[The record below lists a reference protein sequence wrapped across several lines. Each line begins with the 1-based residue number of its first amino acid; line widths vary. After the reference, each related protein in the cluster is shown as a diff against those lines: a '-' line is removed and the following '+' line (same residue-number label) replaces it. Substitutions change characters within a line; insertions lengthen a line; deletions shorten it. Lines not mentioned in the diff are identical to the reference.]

1 MTDARVNRAE
11 FLSAVGIFTFLLFA
25 VACGAKAEKQVTV
38 SPPVQ
43 NLTATLE
50 DEVHDLPGGEIEW
63 STYWRLCWANYDGA
77 SAYELQ
83 SLTSEGA
90 SNKFLRQ
97 SERCFRLEVAAGQN
111 PKTQGLHD
119 RDLQLAL
126 RATELSYRVRA
137 VLADGRFSEWSN
149 PLTIAQPT
157 ADSAR

>member
-1 MTDARVNRAE
+1 MTDARVNCAE
-11 FLSAVGIFTFLLFA
+11 FLSAVGIFAFLLLGA
-25 VACGAKAEKQVTV
+25 ACGRKAEKPATV

-63 STYWRLCWANYDGA
+63 STYWRLCWPSYEGA
-77 SAYELQ
+77 REYELQ

-90 SNKFLRQ
+90 SDKLRRQ

-111 PKTQGLHD
+111 PKSEGLRD

-126 RATELSYRVRA
+126 RSTELSYRVRA
-137 VLADGRFSEWSN
+137 VLADGQFSEWSQA
-149 PLTIAQPT
+149 L
-157 ADSAR
+157 SAGKPAVNKDP